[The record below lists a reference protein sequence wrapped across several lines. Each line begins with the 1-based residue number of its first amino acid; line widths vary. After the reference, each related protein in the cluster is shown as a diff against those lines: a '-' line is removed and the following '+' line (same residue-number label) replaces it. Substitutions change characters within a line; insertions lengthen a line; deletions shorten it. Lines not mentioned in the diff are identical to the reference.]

1 MRTVLA
7 TAAAVLATAAALLA
21 PQALAQPAAGG
32 GEVAI
37 DRAAKG
43 AFALRGAQGKRVADA
58 DFRGRFMLVFFG
70 YTSCPDVCPTH
81 LYTIGEAMRLL
92 GDAGQRVQPI
102 FVTLDPE
109 RDSAEVLARYAT
121 RFHPRFLG
129 LTGTPDEI
137 AAAAENYGVVYVR
150 VMKDGAVPAG
160 GAAPRGASY
169 TIDHSAYVYLVGPDG
184 RFRAAFAH
192 GTGAKAL
199 AAGVQEHLEQ
209 GGP

>member
-1 MRTVLA
+1 MRRVT
-7 TAAAVLATAAALLA
+7 AVLAAAAIALA
-21 PQALAQPAAGG
+21 SQVSAQPAVG

-37 DRAAKG
+37 DRTAQG
-43 AFALRGAQGKRVADA
+43 TFALRGAHGKRVSDA

-70 YTSCPDVCPTH
+70 YTSCPDVCPTD
-81 LYTIGEAMRLL
+81 LYTIGEAMKLL
-92 GDAGQRVQPI
+92 GGAGERVQPV

-109 RDSAEVLARYAT
+109 RDSAEVLARYASA
-121 RFHPRFLG
+121 FHPRFLG

-137 AAAAENYGVVYVR
+137 AAAAENYGVVYVKVR
-150 VMKDGAVPAG
+150 G
-160 GAAPRGASY
+160 GAALPVGSGAPRSTSY

-192 GTGAKAL
+192 GTGARAL
-199 AAGVQEHLEQ
+199 ATGVKKHLER